1 MVDDPS
7 LDLLSS
13 FFFFLREEGGSNCNA
28 RPSDGLFF
36 GCLLS
41 KGSTYDGGEASPLEE
56 KEKECVAK
64 MSAPYCL
71 FALE

>member
-7 LDLLSS
+7 SDLLSS
-13 FFFFLREEGGSNCNA
+13 FFCGKGEGVIATPGQAMFF
-28 RPSDGLFF
+28 FF

-64 MSAPYCL
+64 MSAPYCS